1 MKPSFVFPAA
11 ARKQDKR
18 IVEEF
23 DSVRDIW
30 WGKVNIKLEEARIP
44 LREVNFALCP
54 VIAECLAGG
63 ARLVIGPFPWNGY
76 GPCAASCLGRVR
88 DQP

>member
-1 MKPSFVFPAA
+1 MPGIEPIRRRRELPLPVA

-30 WGKVNIKLEEARIP
+30 WGKVNIKLEEARIRMQVRFE
-44 LREVNFALCP
+44 LWP
-54 VIAECLAGG
+54 VIA
-63 ARLVIGPFPWNGY
+63 
-76 GPCAASCLGRVR
+76 
-88 DQP
+88 